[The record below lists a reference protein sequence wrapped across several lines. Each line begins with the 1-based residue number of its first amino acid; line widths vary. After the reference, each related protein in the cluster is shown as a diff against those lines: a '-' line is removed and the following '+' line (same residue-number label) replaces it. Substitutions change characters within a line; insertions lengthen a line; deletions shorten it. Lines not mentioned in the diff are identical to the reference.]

1 MSFIK
6 GPLII
11 ALAGTLTLASC
22 SVDDNPVSS
31 PAMDMSTELI
41 IQLNIQPTNALRT
54 VETWNYWTVPVN
66 VAFVAE
72 IGGEETASDTNA
84 HHGVSSPYPVVQLQK
99 VAGISAADA
108 ADILI
113 GSIELPQMHIKMS
126 IGDAKELWEMEHDGA
141 LVEHHAEIGS
151 NHIIVEI
158 AETATGHDAHG
169 GLTVSHCHVTLIA
182 ESATDTFEVQLVP
195 VQTEHGLRYEAN
207 AELPYDTYNLSLE
220 IEPPEFFRDE
230 ETMNKWTTDI
240 LAAFSGFVFD
250 SQFTDGTVGSATWV
264 GASDDS
270 LNITLRAGAVA
281 TYGAVGMG
289 MLPKSGN
296 ETINFS
302 LKLEDPTIEAHEQP
316 LAGSIVT
323 LTVINVEAG
332 STTIKTLKP
341 IYGHEGFYFGENMH
355 LGLGEHGADDGG
367 GDDH

>member
-6 GPLII
+6 YTLII
-11 ALAGTLTLASC
+11 ASVGAFALLSC

-41 IQLNIQPTNALRT
+41 IQLNIQPTDALRT

-72 IGGEETASDTNA
+72 IGGEEAVSDTNE
-84 HHGVSSPYPVVQLQK
+84 HHGVSSSYPVVLLQK
-99 VAGISAADA
+99 AAGVAAADS
-108 ADILI
+108 ADILV

-126 IGDAKELWEMEHDGA
+126 IGAAKELWEMEHDGA
-141 LVEHHAEIGS
+141 LVEHHAEVGS

-158 AETATGHDAHG
+158 AETATGHEAHG
-169 GLTVSHCHVTLIA
+169 GLTVSHCHVTLFA
-182 ESATDTFEVQLVP
+182 EGATDTFEVHLVP

-207 AELPYDTYNLSLE
+207 AELPYDSYNLSLE
-220 IEPPEFFRDE
+220 IEPPGFFRDE
-230 ETMNKWTTDI
+230 ETMTKWTTDI
-240 LAAFSGFVFD
+240 SAAFSGFVFD
-250 SQFTDGTVGSATWV
+250 SQFTNGTVGSTTWV
-264 GASDDS
+264 GASNDS

-289 MLPKSGN
+289 LLPKSGN

-302 LKLEDPTIEAHEQP
+302 VKLDDPTVEAHEQP

-323 LTVINVEAG
+323 LTVINAETG
-332 STTIKTLKP
+332 STIIKTLKP

-355 LGLGEHGADDGG
+355 LGLGEHTANAGD

>member
-11 ALAGTLTLASC
+11 ALVGAFTLASC
-22 SVDDNPVSS
+22 SVNDNPVSS

-72 IGGEETASDTNA
+72 IGGTGAVPDTGG
-84 HHGVSSPYPVVQLQK
+84 HHGVSSPYPAVQLQK
-99 VAGISAADA
+99 VAGISAADSTN
-108 ADILI
+108 ILI

-207 AELPYDTYNLSLE
+207 AEMPYDTYNLSLE

-240 LAAFSGFVFD
+240 MAAFSGFVFD
-250 SQFTDGTVGSATWV
+250 SQFTDGTVGSTTWV

-270 LNITLRAGAVA
+270 LNITLRAGEVA

-302 LKLEDPTIEAHEQP
+302 LKLEDPTVEAHEQP

-323 LTVINVEAG
+323 LTVINTEAG

-341 IYGHEGFYFGENMH
+341 IYGHDGFYFGENMH
-355 LGLGEHGADDGG
+355 LGLEQHVADDGG
-367 GDDH
+367 GDGH

>member
-1 MSFIK
+1 
-6 GPLII
+6 L
-11 ALAGTLTLASC
+11 
-22 SVDDNPVSS
+22 
-31 PAMDMSTELI
+31 
-41 IQLNIQPTNALRT
+41 
-54 VETWNYWTVPVN
+54 PVN

-72 IGGEETASDTNA
+72 IGGEEAASDTNA

-99 VAGISAADA
+99 VSGISAANTT
-108 ADILI
+108 DIFV
-113 GSIELPQMHIKMS
+113 GSLELPQIHSKMS
-126 IGDAKELWEMEHDGA
+126 ISDGKELWEMEHGGA
-141 LVEHHAEIGS
+141 MVEHHAEAGS
-151 NHIIVEI
+151 NHITVMI
-158 AETATGHDAHG
+158 AETDTGHSAHG
-169 GLTVSHCHVTLIA
+169 GLTVSHCDVTLIV
-182 ESATDTFEVQLVP
+182 ESITDTFEVHLAP
-195 VQTEHGLRYEAN
+195 VQTAHGLRYESN
-207 AELPYDTYNLSLE
+207 VELPYDTYNLSLE
-220 IEPPEFFRDE
+220 IEPPGFFRDE

-289 MLPKSGN
+289 MLPQSGN

-302 LKLEDPTIEAHEQP
+302 LKLDDPTVEAHEQP

-367 GDDH
+367 GDGH